1 MTFKCLQISPVQVQS
16 GYPVIMVHKRHL
28 LLVYGFLFIYFFLS
42 GLSRWNFFFV
52 FFQLLEIINYFST
65 LTGRFSELLYTYV

>member
-1 MTFKCLQISPVQVQS
+1 MPADFACS
-16 GYPVIMVHKRHL
+16 GTIGIPCYNGSQAPSAVGLWI
-28 LLVYGFLFIYFFLS
+28 FIYFFLS

-52 FFQLLEIINYFST
+52 FFQLLEIINCFST